1 MQIFSES
8 LSYVFIPNFL
18 QLWLDIVKI
27 GNPKID
33 PIAAQIMQLD
43 NQVQKPTLNL
53 PPINYERILAKIAL
67 RIRQSLNLD
76 EVLNTAVAEVR
87 QFLQTDRVVIYRFE
101 PDWSGIVVVESV
113 SSDWSPT
120 LGALIQDTCF
130 TTEAQVQPYK
140 QGRVRAI
147 EDIYIED
154 IAPCHVELLARF
166 QVRSNLVVPILQG
179 DNLWGL
185 LIAHH
190 CSAPRR
196 WQPWEIDLLE
206 QLATHMAIA
215 IQQSELYL
223 QTQTE
228 LINRQRAESAL
239 QKAKNELEIKVAERT
254 RELRT
259 TNQLLRSEIVERQ
272 QVEAALR
279 VSEERYTLAV
289 SGAQD
294 GLWDWNLKKN
304 EVYFSARW
312 QSMLGNDEQF
322 CNSPEVW
329 FNLVHPDEIERF
341 KIEISTHIEGL
352 TPHFESEYRILHQN
366 GTYRWMLSRGLA
378 VRDSKGKAY
387 RIAGCQTDVTERKLA
402 ESQLLHDAFHDALT
416 GLPNR
421 ALFMNR
427 LGHTVERAKRH
438 ENSIFAVLFVDLDR
452 FKVINDSLGH
462 LSGDRLLITVA
473 ERLKHCLRSGD
484 TLSRLGGD
492 EFTILLEDIKDITE
506 ATNVAERI
514 QTSLSLPFNL
524 GVHEVFITTSI
535 GIVLSPT
542 GYEQLEDILR
552 DADTAMYRAKASGKA
567 CYRVFDKT
575 MHLRAVTLLQ
585 LENDLRRAVQ
595 SLARLPSYS
604 KGNVGLGTPE
614 EMKQEFQVHYQ
625 PIVSLASGKITGF
638 EALLRWQH
646 PSRGLLSPTEFIP
659 IAEETRLIVPLG
671 YWVLRSACY
680 QTRAWQE
687 RFPTTP
693 PLTISVNLSSK
704 QFLQPNLIEQIEQIL
719 EESGLDACS
728 LRLEITESAIM
739 ENSETSATMLLQL
752 RSIGVQIYI
761 DDFGT
766 GYSSLSYLQRFPVN
780 ALKIDRSFISRM
792 GVDGED
798 SAIVQT
804 IVMLANKLG
813 IDVIAEGIET
823 EEQLGQLREICCTQA
838 QGQGYF
844 FSKPLDS
851 QAAETLI
858 ADLPHW

>member
-1 MQIFSES
+1 M
-8 LSYVFIPNFL
+8 VT
-18 QLWLDIVKI
+18 I
-27 GNPKID
+27 GNDKID
-33 PIAAQIMQLD
+33 LIAAQIMQLD
-43 NQVQKPTLNL
+43 NHVQKPTLNL
-53 PPINYERILAKIAL
+53 LPINYERILAKIAL

-113 SSDWSPT
+113 GPDWSPT

-130 TTEAQVQPYK
+130 TTETQVQPYQ

-147 EDIYIED
+147 EDIYTEN

-179 DNLWGL
+179 NNLWGL

-196 WQPWEIDLLE
+196 WQLWEIDLLE

-254 RELRT
+254 RELRM

-294 GLWDWNLKKN
+294 GLWDWNLKTN
-304 EVYFSARW
+304 QIYFSSRW
-312 QSMLGNDEQF
+312 QSMLGNQEQF
-322 CNSPEVW
+322 CNSPEAW

-341 KIEISTHIEGL
+341 KIEFSTHIEGL
-352 TPHFESEYRILHQN
+352 TPHFESEYRIRHQN
-366 GTYRWMLSRGLA
+366 GTYRWMLNRGLA
-378 VRDSKGKAY
+378 VRDLKGKAY

-402 ESQLLHDAFHDALT
+402 ELQLLHDAFHDALT

-421 ALFMNR
+421 ALFMDR
-427 LGHTVERAKRH
+427 LGHAVERVKRH

-506 ATNVAERI
+506 ATDVAERI
-514 QTSLSLPFNL
+514 QTSLSEPFSL
-524 GVHEVFITTSI
+524 GAHEVFITTSI
-535 GIVLSPT
+535 GIVSSPT
-542 GYEQLEDILR
+542 GDEQLEDILR

-595 SLARLPSYS
+595 SLAIPSYS
-604 KGNVGLGTPE
+604 KGDLGLGTPL

-646 PSRGLLSPTEFIP
+646 PSRGLLSPGDFIP

-680 QTRAWQE
+680 QMRAWQE

-719 EESGLDACS
+719 AESDLDPCS
-728 LRLEITESAIM
+728 LKLEITESAIM

-752 RSIGVQIYI
+752 RSMGVQIYI

-798 SAIVQT
+798 SAIIQT

-813 IDVIAEGIET
+813 IDVVAEGVET
-823 EEQLGQLREICCTQA
+823 EDQLGQLREICSTQA

>member
-1 MQIFSES
+1 
-8 LSYVFIPNFL
+8 
-18 QLWLDIVKI
+18 
-27 GNPKID
+27 
-33 PIAAQIMQLD
+33 MQLD
-43 NQVQKPTLNL
+43 DQPRNVENQVHKLTMNPSEQ
-53 PPINYERILAKIAL
+53 ISYERLLAKIAL

-120 LGALIQDTCF
+120 LGAAIQDTCF
-130 TTEAQVQPYK
+130 TTEVQVQPYK
-140 QGRVRAI
+140 QGRIRAI
-147 EDIYIED
+147 EDIYTED
-154 IAPCHVELLARF
+154 IAQCHVDLLARF

-196 WQPWEIDLLE
+196 WQRREIDLLE

-228 LINRQRAESAL
+228 LINRQRAEVAL
-239 QKAKNELEIKVAERT
+239 QKAKNELEIKVIERT
-254 RELRT
+254 CELEA
-259 TNQLLRSEIVERQ
+259 TNQRLRSEIEERQ

-279 VSEERYTLAV
+279 VSEERYALAV
-289 SGAQD
+289 SGAKD
-294 GLWDWNLKKN
+294 GLWDWNLQTN
-304 EVYFSARW
+304 EVYFSSRW
-312 QSMLGNDEQF
+312 KSMLGNDKQF
-322 CNSPEVW
+322 SNSPEAW
-329 FNLVHPDEIERF
+329 YNLVHPDEIERL

-352 TPHFESEYRILHQN
+352 TPHFESEYRVMHQDGN
-366 GTYRWMLSRGLA
+366 YRWMLSRGLA
-378 VRDSKGKAY
+378 VRDLQGKAY
-387 RIAGCQTDVTERKLA
+387 RIAGCQTDITERKLA
-402 ESQLLHDAFHDALT
+402 EAQLLHDAFHDALT

-421 ALFMNR
+421 ALFIDR
-427 LGHTVERAKRH
+427 LSHAAMRVKRH
-438 ENSIFAVLFVDLDR
+438 DNSVFAVLFVDLDR

-462 LSGDRLLITVA
+462 LSGDQLLIAVA

-492 EFTILLEDIKDITE
+492 EFTILLEDIKDGTE
-506 ATNVAERI
+506 ATDIAERI
-514 QTSLSLPFNL
+514 QASLRLPFSLS
-524 GVHEVFITTSI
+524 VHEVFVTASI

-542 GYEQLEDILR
+542 GYEQQEDLLR
-552 DADTAMYRAKASGKA
+552 DADTAMYRAKANGRA
-567 CYRVFDKT
+567 CYRVFDKS

-585 LENDLRRAVQ
+585 VENDLRRAVQ
-595 SLARLPSYS
+595 SLAKLPSHS
-604 KGNVGLGTPE
+604 QSNMCPRTSE
-614 EMKQEFQVHYQ
+614 EMAGEFRVHYQ
-625 PIVSLASGKITGF
+625 SIVSLASGKITGF

-646 PSRGLLSPTEFIP
+646 PDRGLLSPAEFIP
-659 IAEETRLIVPLG
+659 IAEETGLIVPLG
-671 YWVLRSACY
+671 YWVLRTACY
-680 QTRAWQE
+680 QARAWQGS
-687 RFPTTP
+687 FPTIP
-693 PLTISVNLSSK
+693 PLTISVNLSTK
-704 QFLQPNLIEQIEQIL
+704 QFLQPNLIGQIEQIL
-719 EESGLDACS
+719 GESGLEACS

-739 ENSETSATMLLQL
+739 ENSETAATMLLQL
-752 RSIGVQIYI
+752 RSMGIEIYI

-792 GVDGED
+792 GVEGED
-798 SAIVQT
+798 SEIVRT
-804 IVMLANKLG
+804 IVMLADKLG
-813 IDVIAEGIET
+813 IDVVAEGVET
-823 EEQLGQLREICCTQA
+823 AEQLEQLREICCVQA

-858 ADLPHW
+858 ANLPNW